1 MRRMGS
7 IGNDC
12 KIPKSKSIY
21 EIVQIRT
28 KIEETT
34 KAYLYVYVL
43 QAAWT
48 CMFMVSKASNVYENT
63 KQAK

>member
-1 MRRMGS
+1 LNS

-34 KAYLYVYVL
+34 KGYICDIQKRFLYVL

-48 CMFMVSKASNVYENT
+48 CMFMVNKAGIL
-63 KQAK
+63 